1 MSTFFLPRLDRLSTL
16 PGGMVRMDRVT
27 LYFRNQFSEFVREL
41 EAKNTKTVGEPAYR
55 IGRLAREM
63 ASICRIAGDTNLMA
77 IASDLGRISERSP
90 REGAIQQ
97 LTTVVSNLDSLA
109 AERRLEAEEELLE
122 QQRLLEERLGATKDL
137 PPHLSVS
144 DPKAVFVIMPFR
156 QDFNDVWM
164 GAINK
169 ACAELGLT
177 AIRVDMINRSS
188 NITEDIVQSID
199 ACHVA
204 IADVTENNPN
214 VMFELGYAIAKE
226 KPNIIISQ
234 SADYLPFDIRFL
246 RTIVYSN
253 SWSGIEELR
262 SKLVA
267 FLKETLPQAGVA
279 KNPRTRGAAGKQRQ
293 R

>member
-1 MSTFFLPRLDRLSTL
+1 MSAYYFPRSGSFSTL
-16 PGGMVRMDRVT
+16 PGGMVRLDRVT
-27 LYFRNQFSEFVREL
+27 LYFRNQFADFVREL
-41 EAKNTKTVGEPAYR
+41 EAKNTKTVGEPSFR
-55 IGRLAREM
+55 IGKLAREM
-63 ASICRIAGDTNLMA
+63 ATICRIAGDSTLLSVA
-77 IASDLGRISERSP
+77 TDLFRISERSP
-90 REGAIQQ
+90 REATIQQ
-97 LTTVVSNLDSLA
+97 LNAIVSTLDSLV
-109 AERRLEAEEELLE
+109 AERQVEAEEELLE
-122 QQRLLEERLGATKDL
+122 QQRLIEERIGASKDVT
-137 PPHLSVS
+137 PQLSVS

-156 QDFNDVWM
+156 QDFNDVWV

-169 ACAELGLT
+169 ACSELGLT

-188 NITEDIVQSID
+188 NITEDIVQSIES
-199 ACHVA
+199 CHVA

-214 VMFELGYAIAKE
+214 VMFELGYAIAKA

-267 FLKETLPQAGVA
+267 FLKETLPQVVTPKQVKTRSAPA
-279 KNPRTRGAAGKQRQ
+279 KPRQ